1 MPRNATVR
9 HSATET
15 RSESELSKFELSE
28 SELESCLRILEAAID
43 SVPGYLSDVATHA
56 GLTISETIRLAD
68 PLVSEGLLL
77 ALDDEPWAPTIAGF
91 KLIQGRRA
99 DRRDQHARIFAVRT
113 VSHSPISHCA
123 ACSRASVAAGQV

>member
-1 MPRNATVR
+1 MPRNATAQ
-9 HSATET
+9 HSPTET
-15 RSESELSKFELSE
+15 LSESELSE

-56 GLTISETIRLAD
+56 GLTISETIRLGGE
-68 PLVSEGLLL
+68 LVSRGLLL

-99 DRRDQHARIFAVRT
+99 DRREQHARLSAEAAVRT

>member
-15 RSESELSKFELSE
+15 RSKFELSE

>member
-9 HSATET
+9 HSATEKL
-15 RSESELSKFELSE
+15 SESELSKFELSE

-43 SVPGYLSDVATHA
+43 SVPVATHA

-77 ALDDEPWAPTIAGF
+77 ALDDEPWAPTIEGF